1 MASVYVFDLATG
13 ALKRRLTGHTQRI
26 DRIAHSPDG
35 RLLVVMAREGG
46 MRIYRTSDYTLLAED
61 KTYGGRAMGASFD
74 KAATLL
80 VTSCYDGFVR
90 LYDLTQLA
98 HWGGSSPQ
106 QISPCSKLR
115 PPGGTQPCG
124 VAISSDG
131 LRVTVGFSNS
141 PKVDVLE
148 IHGSTLKH
156 AYSPDTTGV
165 DGKNDLRIV
174 APRGGRSKLG
184 WPRGENPGLTRRAV
198 FSEGRTPCVRLARLD
213 ASRGIAFPPVR
224 LR

>member
-1 MASVYVFDLATG
+1 LTWLLEPSKG
-13 ALKRRLTGHTQRI
+13 A
-26 DRIAHSPDG
+26 SPDTHTAHRQDRSLARWETSRG
-35 RLLVVMAREGG
+35 DGTRRRHAHLPDLRLHPSCRGQNLR
-46 MRIYRTSDYTLLAED
+46 
-61 KTYGGRAMGASFD
+61 GRAMGASFD

-131 LRVTVGFSNS
+131 LRVAVGFSNS

-174 APRGGRSKLG
+174 APRVGRSKLG
-184 WPRGENPGLTRRAV
+184 WPCGENPGLTRRAV

-213 ASRGIAFPPVR
+213 ASRRIAFPPVR